1 MPSRF
6 ASGSQTNRYDQVVPV
21 DVIDGMATV
30 NDRIDQLEK
39 SIDTRI
45 QTEHNS
51 LISEVNQELGKMNHE
66 LTTSIQNVDSNT
78 QYHIRTIL
86 LQFYHFLNF
95 FYRIP
100 IIRFINLF
108 TRWYTVDKIT
118 KHVIIH
124 KFAYKY
130 TEYVDLDLTA
140 AISELEN
147 GFNQL

>member
-86 LQFYHFLNF
+86 LQFYHFLNAL
-95 FYRIP
+95 
-100 IIRFINLF
+100 IN
-108 TRWYTVDKIT
+108 
-118 KHVIIH
+118 
-124 KFAYKY
+124 
-130 TEYVDLDLTA
+130 
-140 AISELEN
+140 
-147 GFNQL
+147 